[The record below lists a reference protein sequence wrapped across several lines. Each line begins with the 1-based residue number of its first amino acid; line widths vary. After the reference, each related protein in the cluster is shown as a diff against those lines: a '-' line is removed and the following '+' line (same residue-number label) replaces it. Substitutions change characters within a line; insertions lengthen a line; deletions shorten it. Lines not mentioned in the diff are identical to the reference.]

1 MSREAILANVKNA
14 LSNNTITAKQVVYKQ
29 PYKKIDDDI
38 VVQYKTLQEAN
49 RAIVYEAT
57 DIKSTLEQALKD
69 LGSMS
74 VLWTQ
79 NLPCEKVQ
87 GFNCIDYDKNVEEL
101 KGELFNADTSVVEAI
116 CGVSSL
122 GIVGLRSDER
132 SPRLA
137 SLITPKCVI
146 LLNKK
151 NIVDT
156 LFDGV
161 QKLKDAKDK
170 VLPGNMIFIAGPSR
184 TADIELKTVFGVHGP
199 QNVSVVLY

>member
-69 LGSMS
+69 LDSMS

-161 QKLKDAKDK
+161 QKLKDTKDK
-170 VLPGNMIFIAGPSR
+170 ILPTNMIFIAGPSR